1 MLYTELRK
9 TGKPCHFFFQMS
21 WFLELKISKSKH
33 KMRWKSNLFFKFKF
47 LQISLVSYYIFST
60 RSHEMYLIKKKSVIC
75 ILTILLSITIATW
88 ANILNYLVGRNYSK
102 NSESNIPII
111 EYGIKVS

>member
-1 MLYTELRK
+1 MHVNPYNYKGLFNANGYWCCILNLEK
-9 TGKPCHFFFQMS
+9 QESPAIFFQMS

-60 RSHEMYLIKKKSVIC
+60 RSHEMYLIKKKVSSV
-75 ILTILLSITIATW
+75 S
-88 ANILNYLVGRNYSK
+88 
-102 NSESNIPII
+102 
-111 EYGIKVS
+111 